1 MTIGLDIKEVLREVG
16 NTITIIRDSG
26 NITGEYTMF
35 QSNAQV
41 TKPFIREFFLE
52 GWLSY
57 DTESVVGDIIEYDV
71 MGDRYILMN
80 KSPKML
86 ENVIY
91 QYDGVFYKTN
101 ESCDIFRPVEDED
114 YPDDYH
120 RGTIWNLIKASAD
133 VLITSP
139 LYGSDLDSDSPI
151 GMLGIE
157 MHEMYVPTS
166 IGVQALD
173 RVRVSTHE
181 YYEVK
186 TVKPRRYDGV
196 DVVELSQDT
205 RDMNSTTT
213 TSTSTSSTSSSSST
227 TTTTA

>member
-1 MTIGLDIKEVLREVG
+1 
-16 NTITIIRDSG
+16 
-26 NITGEYTMF
+26 
-35 QSNAQV
+35 
-41 TKPFIREFFLE
+41 
-52 GWLSY
+52 
-57 DTESVVGDIIEYDV
+57 VGDIIEFNV
-71 MGDRYILMN
+71 IGDRYILMN

-86 ENVIY
+86 ENEIY

-101 ESCDIFRPVEDED
+101 VSCDIFRPVEDAD

-120 RGTIWNLIKASAD
+120 RDTTWTLVKASAD

-139 LYGSDLDSDSPI
+139 LYGSDLDADSPI

-166 IGVQALD
+166 IGVQPLD
-173 RVRVSTHE
+173 RIRISTHE
-181 YYEVK
+181 YYEVR

-196 DVVELSQDT
+196 DVVELGEDT
-205 RDMNSTTT
+205 RTMNSTTT
-213 TSTSTSSTSSSSST
+213 SSTTTSSTSTSSST

>member
-57 DTESVVGDIIEYDV
+57 DTEAIVGDIVEFVV
-71 MGDRYILMN
+71 MGDRYIVMN

-86 ENVIY
+86 ENVVY

-101 ESCDIFRPVEDED
+101 VNCSIYRPVEDEWEEG
-114 YPDDYH
+114 DYH
-120 RGTIWNLIKASAD
+120 RVTTWTLVKANTD

-139 LYGSDLDSDSPI
+139 LYGSDLDKDSQI
-151 GMLGIE
+151 GKLGIE
-157 MHEMYVPTS
+157 THEMYVPTS
-166 IGVQALD
+166 IGVQPLD
-173 RVRVSTHE
+173 RIFVSTHVF
-181 YYEVK
+181 YEVK

-196 DVVELSQDT
+196 DVLEIGEDT
-205 RDMNSTTT
+205 RTMNSTTTT
-213 TSTSTSSTSSSSST
+213 TSTSTTSTSSST
-227 TTTTA
+227 TTTTG